1 VAAPRNPDRRRPCRP
16 RKADSAKTPAGS
28 GPVAGNPPPT
38 IAPDARSTS
47 SEGSD
52 ALVRRGER
60 LLTAARF
67 QQLAEVPPEV
77 EWFANI
83 DNPRTRRAY
92 RTDLH
97 DFMSFVDIATPEEFR
112 TVTRPHIIAWRK

>member
-1 VAAPRNPDRRRPCRP
+1 
-16 RKADSAKTPAGS
+16 
-28 GPVAGNPPPT
+28 
-38 IAPDARSTS
+38 
-47 SEGSD
+47 
-52 ALVRRGER
+52 LVRRGER